1 MLQRRSVR
9 PSQHVIELHEM
20 FIADYFTGAS
30 VQLEYVSHNINPAK
44 F

>member
-20 FIADYFTGAS
+20 IADYFTAAS
-30 VQLEYVSHNINPAK
+30 VQLE
-44 F
+44 